1 MKENNLNNTKNVDNI
16 DIVYKPEGRMNG
28 QVYELLKNSKEGNF
42 NNLKKLIEKE
52 FQGSTLNLALR
63 NITKEFKQEKTNYI
77 DCLKLLLTTNID
89 LNYKYQ
95 KEDNSTILM
104 MIFKKNDYFLMKLFF
119 ENLNIKKNSIY
130 DNNNLS
136 NKEKEEYEIKEMINF
151 FTQKDSNN
159 NNFFFYSIQKDF
171 VKKEVF
177 NMFEYIYDIYPYQ
190 NGAKKVISQKI
201 QQIFK
206 NLLVETNKDGNNFM
220 NICLLNGLPKVVLK
234 LISIIGYKPNIN
246 KQRNN
251 YVHCAVLGKNFTCL
265 KIVLYYCSI
274 DDLNMKNCDVLTP
287 AQLAYK
293 LGFNIM
299 SNLIIECHN
308 NFIEERFKEHFY
320 SSQDVFEHSEK
331 NMSNYLLVNFQN
343 YNYEEVLYE
352 LNELKIINS
361 LCKDDLN
368 QNDNNII
375 NAEKEEDLLFK
386 ISNIK
391 LEWNIILTQL
401 KIHQHDLK
409 KDTDIN
415 NNKNSINIYYKSIL
429 DIFENLFSNKLIL
442 SYIDY
447 INKIKSKNNSNNN
460 NNNNTHE
467 LQINYSNMDKSIEI
481 LIYNKII
488 FYFKYGY
495 TKSLIDTAKIYFT
508 KIFKNNNDINI
519 HKNSFILY
527 VNISCI
533 LAETFIAQGYHNF
546 AEIIITSLEKYLFIN
561 HLNNSNI
568 EYSKEEKPI
577 FNYLSKVE
585 VFNQFSAYFSEIFCY
600 SNFLKLLIT
609 KDKIKDLFTKAN
621 NLLKDSNYSTE
632 TSIFIFNR
640 LKVLNPYLEIKKLY
654 EKDDNQ
660 IYDKI
665 SALKQN
671 FGEIEK
677 SEIYYYN
684 TIGIIYLKKQK
695 YHLSK
700 LFFTKA
706 FNKYMNIIKNENLQ
720 KSQKNDDI
728 NKEKLINFRI
738 DYITSFLYN
747 ICLCHFYLKDYS
759 KCINILEQLLL
770 FKSNQNNFFI
780 HYRLGLCYFQLYI
793 NENKKKCD
801 YYNESILKILG
812 YEKFK
817 IKPIK
822 NEKSISIDL
831 ESSGGDQNDNAS
843 YQFDSEHKNS
853 SVSKGTFNNKFS
865 CHNNKDSYKKNKNN
879 EINNSI
885 YKNNSCSNSTIK
897 RIILK
902 NTTKMINSTYN
913 NNYAKKNNINLNF
926 IKNNI
931 INNEIY
937 TNNNNSNTNLN
948 YIDKAIK
955 SFKNVILI
963 SKMNTCTDSMK
974 SIYNFYSSYITDDKN
989 QKGEDSSQNFHKKKK
1004 IPNEL
1009 LINNYLNLLLCL
1021 STKKNWL
1028 EIIFIIKDYTNR
1040 KIVSNKVILMK
1051 ILLYKLEA
1059 YINLK
1064 NTQKIKEIIYKLKGY
1079 NKKIDISVFNKANND
1094 INEVNIKF
1102 YLYYMLTIIYIK
1114 EKNYKEMDENVN
1126 KIYTLIKDGKTVPLN
1141 IPYYIIDLL
1150 INVYLIKLNNESNL
1164 NEKIKY
1170 KYNNIILNLIKN
1182 KKTNIEE

>member
-16 DIVYKPEGRMNG
+16 DIIYKPEGRMNEP
-28 QVYELLKNSKEGNF
+28 VYELVKNSKEGNF

-63 NITKEFKQEKTNYI
+63 NIIFEFKQEKTNYI

-95 KEDNSTILM
+95 NENNSTILM
-104 MIFKKNDYFLMKLFF
+104 MIFKKSDNFLMKLFL
-119 ENLNIKKNSIY
+119 ENLNIIKNSIY

-136 NKEKEEYEIKEMINF
+136 NKEKEEYEIKELINF
-151 FTQKDSNN
+151 FTQKDSYN
-159 NNFFFYSIQKDF
+159 NNFFFCINNYL
-171 VKKEVF
+171 VKKEIF
-177 NMFEYIYDIYPYQ
+177 NMFEYIYDIYPFK
-190 NGAKKVISQKI
+190 NDSKKEKSQKI

-206 NLLVETNKDGNNFM
+206 NLLVETNSDGNNFM
-220 NICLLNGLPKVVLK
+220 NICLLNGLPRLVLK

-246 KQRNN
+246 KQKNN

-274 DDLNMKNCDVLTP
+274 DDLNMKNCDMLTP

-293 LGFNIM
+293 LGFIIM

-320 SSQDVFEHSEK
+320 SSQDVFENSVK
-331 NMSNYLLVNFQN
+331 NLSNYLLLNFQN
-343 YNYEEVLYE
+343 YNYEEVLCE

-368 QNDNNII
+368 QNNNNII
-375 NAEKEEDLLFK
+375 NMEKEEDLLFK
-386 ISNIK
+386 ISYIK
-391 LEWNIILTQL
+391 LEWNIILTKL
-401 KIHQHDLK
+401 KIHIHDLK
-409 KDTDIN
+409 KDTDIK

-429 DIFENLFSNKLIL
+429 DIFENFFSNKLIL

-460 NNNNTHE
+460 NAHE
-467 LQINYSNMDKSIEI
+467 LLINYNNIDKSIEI

-508 KIFKNNNDINI
+508 KIFKNNNDINT

-546 AEIIITSLEKYLFIN
+546 AEIILSALDKYLFKN
-561 HLNNSNI
+561 HLKNSNI

-621 NLLKDSNYSTE
+621 NLLKDSNYATE
-632 TSIFIFNR
+632 SSIFIFNR
-640 LKVLNPYLEIKKLY
+640 LKVLSPYLEIKKLY

-665 SALKQN
+665 SELKKN

-700 LFFTKA
+700 MFFTKA

-720 KSQKNDDI
+720 KSQRNDDM

-738 DYITSFLYN
+738 DFITSFLYN

-759 KCINILEQLLL
+759 KCIIILEKLLL

-801 YYNESILKILG
+801 YYNENIIKILG

-817 IKPIK
+817 IKSIK

-885 YKNNSCSNSTIK
+885 YKNNPCSNSKIK

-937 TNNNNSNTNLN
+937 TNNYNSNTNIN

-955 SFKNVILI
+955 SFKTVILI

-974 SIYNFYSSYITDDKN
+974 SIYNFYSSYIIDDKN
-989 QKGEDSSQNFHKKKK
+989 QKGEDYSQNFHKKKK

-1040 KIVSNKVILMK
+1040 KIISNKVILMK

-1064 NTQKIKEIIYKLKGY
+1064 NTQKVKEIINKLKGY
-1079 NKKIDISVFNKANND
+1079 TNKKIDLSVFNKANND
-1094 INEVNIKF
+1094 IINDVKIKF
-1102 YLYYMLTIIYIK
+1102 YFVYTSTIISIK
-1114 EKNYKEMDENVN
+1114 EKNYKAMDQNVN
-1126 KIYTLIKDGKTVPLN
+1126 DIFSLIKEGKKIPIY

-1170 KYNNIILNLIKN
+1170 KYNNIVLNLIKF
-1182 KKTNIEE
+1182 KKTNIEK